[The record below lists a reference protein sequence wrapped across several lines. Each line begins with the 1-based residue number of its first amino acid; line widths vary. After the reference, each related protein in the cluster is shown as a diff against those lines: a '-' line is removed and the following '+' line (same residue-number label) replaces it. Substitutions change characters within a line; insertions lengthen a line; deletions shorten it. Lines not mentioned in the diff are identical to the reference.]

1 MSGLKID
8 PQTLSVH
15 DKLYCL
21 LAQVTTINHRVD
33 THDKRFARLEKQP
46 MDAESSIPVL
56 VDGTET
62 DNSGNGGGGGGIR
75 GGGHGGGGHTS
86 HWDFGGPL
94 KPKPSF
100 PKYNGETDPLPWLNK
115 CDTYFCCM
123 RTAEDEKVW
132 QAVLHMDGV
141 AAEWYYALEHDHSA
155 LTWQRFQEF
164 VNLRSGPPLRS
175 NGLAELKD
183 LYRTSTVEEYQRQ
196 FLTLIRCCED
206 LLETAGQLVYCR
218 TRRAPPH

>member
-1 MSGLKID
+1 
-8 PQTLSVH
+8 
-15 DKLYCL
+15 
-21 LAQVTTINHRVD
+21 
-33 THDKRFARLEKQP
+33 
-46 MDAESSIPVL
+46 
-56 VDGTET
+56 
-62 DNSGNGGGGGGIR
+62 
-75 GGGHGGGGHTS
+75 
-86 HWDFGGPL
+86 
-94 KPKPSF
+94 
-100 PKYNGETDPLPWLNK
+100 
-115 CDTYFCCM
+115 M

-141 AAEWYYALEHDHSA
+141 AAEWYYALERDHSA